1 MARVDDHDHL
11 KQILQT
17 HSIRRGDFVLAS
29 GQRSNIY
36 VDARLTT
43 LRAEAMPL
51 IGRAFLEK
59 MRQRGWYPAAIGGL
73 TMGADPVVTAVAR
86 EALEYGM
93 VINAFLVRKQVK
105 DHGRQ
110 GYIVGVDEAKGL
122 DVVVVDDVCTTG
134 GSTVQAIVR
143 AREAG
148 MNVLGAICLVDRE
161 QGGTENIEGKSG
173 CPFERVFTMTELLD
187 DSEPRAS
194 VAR

>member
-1 MARVDDHDHL
+1 MIDDSTLARL

-29 GQRSNIY
+29 GQHSNIY

-51 IGRAFLEK
+51 IGRAFLDK
-59 MRQRGWYPAAIGGL
+59 MRERGWHPAAIGGL

-86 EALEYGM
+86 EALEFGT
-93 VINAFLVRKQVK
+93 VINAFLVRKKVK

-110 GYIVGVDEAKGL
+110 GYIVGIDDAKGL

-134 GSTVQAIVR
+134 GSTVVAIDR

-161 QGGTENIEGKSG
+161 QGGKKSIEEKSG
-173 CPFERVFTMTELLD
+173 RPFEQVFTMSELL
-187 DSEPRAS
+187 EEETET
-194 VAR
+194 

>member
-1 MARVDDHDHL
+1 MIGDSNRDRL

-51 IGRAFLEK
+51 IGRAFIET
-59 MRQRGWYPAAIGGL
+59 MRERGWHPAAIGGL

-86 EALEYGM
+86 EALEYGT
-93 VINAFLVRKQVK
+93 VINAFLVRKDVK

-134 GSTVQAIVR
+134 GSTVLAIER

-161 QGGTENIEGKSG
+161 QGSKESIEEKSG
-173 CPFERVFTMTELLD
+173 CPFERVFTMTELLEG
-187 DSEPRAS
+187 SEEQT
-194 VAR
+194 